1 MHINNISNNLPK
13 IQKKEKNLQNN
24 SQNVSFQGNQN
35 NSSNGKNLA
44 RVGAG
49 VLSILTLTSTLSGCK
64 ADAQLPATSQ
74 IEESFSQESLNGM
87 GSVLDAHIPSG
98 KIQTVDVGF
107 VSMPVTEFYF
117 SNAAREVTYSPDSD
131 IDVNESGSVIVTIT
145 EDKSDRKIEGN
156 TLGEIISK
164 VYSTA
169 LADYTGDEQTSLRN
183 KIIDEVIQANPALS
197 TYVHSELGEDADSYD
212 AIASLNLYSGNTSSD
227 ETLDVRVL
235 SMPTEI
241 VYLSQGNGPTT
252 VDNLH
257 SSNTYVPV
265 ISSGSV
271 IKGEDNLL
279 DGEFSSFSEM
289 IYAAYGDDLSD
300 EAYRDIV
307 YAVVNAPQ
315 NATEFEYVLD
325 EMNVLDLFTVGN
337 IHDLNRVIEANSSD
351 LLLDITLPSVTTLR
365 TQRGNVLIDDGSK
378 NAPIY
383 QISPSAPVNGLNDRA
398 IALKDKDGQ
407 MQAGDVYELRHVLQY
422 YYSPNGQGRFAHVD
436 ENGTFWVQEGVSYW
450 DEFDTNIMQQVV
462 YANPNIFAA
471 PYEDANGYYPYGVF
485 NVNDGYDTTGK
496 SLDEIIQNSSID
508 LERMWNYSFVDA
520 NGESL
525 FEDGVE
531 LNLPQFNYRIN
542 KGAVASTKPSE
553 PTKPTSPEDTP
564 EPPCDDDPTFP
575 TVPEDEPTI
584 PDDTPEPP
592 CDDEPTF
599 PTTPEDEPTIP
610 DDTPEPPCDD
620 EPTFPT
626 VPEDEPEIP
635 VVTPQ
640 PTPQPSS
647 EPEIPSQPSAS
658 DIPAVDPVCDD
669 DNEDVVIQPEPEPEL
684 PSQQPSTPP
693 ATGPSSEPACDDT
706 EIYEEIVDEEE
717 PDLP

>member
-1 MHINNISNNLPK
+1 MHINNISTNNLVF
-13 IQKKEKNLQNN
+13 KKTNKNLKKNN
-24 SQNVSFQGNQN
+24 QEVSFSGAQ
-35 NSSNGKNLA
+35 SSANLGKNIL

-49 VLSILTLTSTLSGCK
+49 VFSVLSLTSTLSGCK
-64 ADAQLPATSQ
+64 ADTTLPVTTQL
-74 IEESFSQESLNGM
+74 EETVTQQQSLDIL
-87 GSVLDAHIPSG
+87 GSMLDAQHTSG
-98 KIQTVDVGF
+98 KTPLVDVGF

-117 SNAAREVTYSPDSD
+117 TNAGQEVIYYPDKD
-131 IDVNESGSVIVTIT
+131 IPTNDAGSVIVTIT
-145 EDKSDRKIEGN
+145 ERESDREIEGN
-156 TLGEIISK
+156 TLNEIIEK
-164 VYSTA
+164 VYTDA
-169 LADYTGDEQTSLRN
+169 LISLPPDEQIALRN

-197 TYVHSELGEDADSYD
+197 EYINSELGEDADSYE
-212 AIASLNLYSGNTSSD
+212 AIANLNLYSGSSSSD
-227 ETLDVRVL
+227 ETLDIRAL
-235 SMPTEI
+235 SMPTQI
-241 VYLSQGNGPTT
+241 VYMSQGQGPTT
-252 VDNLH
+252 VDNTH
-257 SSNTYVPV
+257 SMNTYVPV
-265 ISSGSV
+265 INSGSV
-271 IKGEDNLL
+271 VRGEDNLM
-279 DGEFSSFSEM
+279 DGEFSSFSDM
-289 IYAAYGDDLSD
+289 IYSAYGDDLTD

-315 NATEFEYVLD
+315 NAEEFEYVLD
-325 EMNVLDLFTVGN
+325 DMNLLDLFSVGN
-337 IHDLNRVIEANSSD
+337 IHDLNRVIEANTDD

-365 TQRGNVLIDDGSK
+365 TVTGNAVVDYGSK
-378 NAPIY
+378 SAPIY

-599 PTTPEDEPTIP
+599 PT
-610 DDTPEPPCDD
+610 
-620 EPTFPT
+620 